1 MQTNVTGGGASPY
14 MYYIYIYIKLYR
26 KSSLAKET
34 TMDFWLFGLLSP
46 CFNMY
51 DPYKNLQTVSKT
63 IKRFG

>member
-1 MQTNVTGGGASPY
+1 MYTNVTGGWGLTLY
-14 MYYIYIYIKLYR
+14 VLYIYYKLYR
-26 KSSLAKET
+26 NSSVTKET

-46 CFNMY
+46 CFNRY

>member
-1 MQTNVTGGGASPY
+1 MYTNVTGGVGPHLICI
-14 MYYIYIYIKLYR
+14 IYIYYKLYR
-26 KSSLAKET
+26 NSSVTKET

-46 CFNMY
+46 CFNRY

>member
-1 MQTNVTGGGASPY
+1 MQTNVTGGWGLTLHVL
-14 MYYIYIYIKLYR
+14 YIYIKLYR